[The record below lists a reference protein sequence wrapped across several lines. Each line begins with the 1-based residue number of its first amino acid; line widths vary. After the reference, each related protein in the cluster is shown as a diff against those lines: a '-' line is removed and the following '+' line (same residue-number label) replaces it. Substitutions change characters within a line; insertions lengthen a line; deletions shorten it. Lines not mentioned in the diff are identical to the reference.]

1 MKKNDVV
8 PNWLVGFTFFVAF
21 LTWGLMML
29 GGLVHGTGSSLA
41 CPDWPTCHGTFFPE
55 MQGGV
60 LIEHTHRL
68 VAASVGVLTIF
79 LVIFYWKRGTQFR
92 FLSIFALGLVI
103 FQGIL
108 GGVTVLFHL
117 PAPVSISHLG
127 ASMVFLALILW
138 VGLLAYFS
146 KTRSYSLGKTSRG
159 VSGILLFTLGL
170 LFVQILLGAV
180 VRHLGAGLACVTLP
194 FCDGSLWPTSAPFL
208 VKLHMLHRLLGFL
221 LALVVLLNTI
231 DIFIR
236 YSQNFRLKILGLV
249 SMLLVAV
256 QITLGWLSVAT
267 ALEILPVTAHLAI
280 GALLWASFVTMLFL
294 EKWQSN
300 GNPLIE
306 KLETSPGLQT
316 IKDSPV
322 S

>member
-1 MKKNDVV
+1 MKKNDIV
-8 PNWLVGFTFFVAF
+8 PNWLVGFTFLVAF

-68 VAASVGVLTIF
+68 VAASVGLLTIF
-79 LVIFYWKRGTQFR
+79 LVIFYWNKGKQFR
-92 FLSIFALGLVI
+92 FLSVLALGLVI
-103 FQGIL
+103 FQGLL

-138 VGLLAYFS
+138 MGLLAYFS

-194 FCDGSLWPTSAPFL
+194 FCEGSLWPAGAPFL
-208 VKLHMLHRLLGFL
+208 VKLHMLHRLIGFL
-221 LALVVLLNTI
+221 LALLIFINAI

-236 YSQNFRLKILGLV
+236 YSHNFRLKILGLI
-249 SMLLVAV
+249 SLILVAL
-256 QITLGWLSVAT
+256 QITLGWFSVST
-267 ALEILPVTAHLAI
+267 ALEIVPVTAHLAV

-300 GNPLIE
+300 GSLLIE
-306 KLETSPGLQT
+306 NLETSPGFQT
-316 IKDSPV
+316 VKDSGV
-322 S
+322 A